1 MSKKTF
7 NPKDWTNPTQNN
19 NSTNDCKG
27 VLNTP
32 LNNNPN
38 TDIEEITKRIEA
50 AAADIAPNYAD
61 WRDLGFALAD
71 ALGESGRSYYHRLSR
86 FYSGYAENETD
97 KQYNNC
103 LKAHGHGVTI
113 KTLYHLA
120 KTAGVDIAIFPKVV
134 QGERRGKTRFD
145 YSEPQ
150 PTLDISKYPN
160 CQNGNLETLEIS
172 AKTKRTQERPKSFS
186 NVPKSSA
193 ENTELLQENTE
204 KTPTFPEIIYNN
216 LPDFLQQVTA
226 KATSA
231 EDKDL
236 LLLGSLVVI
245 SACLPNVFGNYD
257 ERRVYPNLFLF
268 LTASASAGKGRLT
281 LCRKLV
287 YPIHKALRD
296 RYKVLYDTYKQEKAM
311 YNSAKKDQSAA
322 DEPQEPP
329 MLALLMPANSS
340 ATAFFQILNDNNGA
354 GLMFETEGDTLAQTF
369 KSEHGNFSDGF
380 RKAFHHETISYLRRK
395 DREFVELENPRL
407 SALLSGTPK
416 QVSALIPNAENGLFS
431 RFIFYFMNIKP
442 VWKDVFAN
450 SGDQTLDL
458 YFKDLGEYFHC
469 FHNQL
474 KQQQEMR
481 FCLTVLQQEQFN
493 AYFAQA
499 QIQFLA
505 LYGDD
510 YIATVRRLGLITFRI
525 AMILTVLRLMRPLSC
540 GEGGGRGTTP
550 LICTDTDFNSSL
562 EIVKILVQH
571 AATVFDALPAEQET
585 PTTNNPRMAL
595 FQSLPPQFDKQTY
608 SFLAAQLQIPESTA
622 NKWLM
627 KFVSSNLVTKQAHG
641 VYSKKDS

>member
-1 MSKKTF
+1 MSKKIF
-7 NPKDWTNPTQNN
+7 NPKDWATAVPVQSSQFQKSLQSFCTD
-19 NSTNDCKG
+19 NDIE
-27 VLNTP
+27 TIARRIETAA
-32 LNNNPN
+32 
-38 TDIEEITKRIEA
+38 TDIA
-50 AAADIAPNYAD
+50 ANYAD

-71 ALGESGRSYYHRLSR
+71 ALGESGRSYYHRLSC
-86 FYSGYAENETD
+86 FYPQYNQTETD
-97 KQYNNC
+97 KQYNSC

-113 KTLYHLA
+113 KTMYHLA
-120 KTAGVDIAIFPKVV
+120 KTAGV
-134 QGERRGKTRFD
+134 
-145 YSEPQ
+145 
-150 PTLDISKYPN
+150 DISKYPN

-172 AKTKRTQERPKSFS
+172 AKNKRTEENFKSLSNIPKNSTE
-186 NVPKSSA
+186 NTRNLV

-204 KTPTFPEIIYNN
+204 KTPTFPEIIYTN
-216 LPDFLQQVTA
+216 LPDFLLQVTA

-287 YPIHKALRD
+287 YPIHKALRE

-458 YFKDLGEYFHC
+458 YFKNLGEYFHC

-481 FCLTVLQQEQFN
+481 FSLTVLQQEQFN

-525 AMILTVLRLMRPLSC
+525 AMIFTVLRLMESQHF
-540 GEGGGRGTTP
+540 TTL
-550 LICTDTDFNSSL
+550 LICTDTDFNTAL
-562 EIVKILVQH
+562 EMVKVLVQH

-608 SFLAAQLQIPESTA
+608 SSLAAQLQIPESTA

-627 KFVSSNLVTKQAHG
+627 KFVSSGLLSKQAHG
-641 VYSKKDS
+641 NYSKKDS

>member
-7 NPKDWTNPTQNN
+7 NPKDWASPNITANTAAKPPVCTNP
-19 NSTNDCKG
+19 K
-27 VLNTP
+27 
-32 LNNNPN
+32 
-38 TDIEEITKRIEA
+38 TDIETVTARIEA
-50 AAADIAPNYAD
+50 AAVDIAPNYAD

-71 ALGESGRSYYHRLSR
+71 ALGESGRNYYHRLSR
-86 FYSGYAENETD
+86 FYAGYNQTETD
-97 KQYNNC
+97 KQFNNC

-120 KTAGVDIAIFPKVV
+120 KSAGIEIAI
-134 QGERRGKTRFD
+134 
-145 YSEPQ
+145 
-150 PTLDISKYPN
+150 LPN
-160 CQNGNLETLEIS
+160 IQNGNL
-172 AKTKRTQERPKSFS
+172 AKVAKPKVTPPQKTTEKAQPNEEQE
-186 NVPKSSA
+186 
-193 ENTELLQENTE
+193 TEL
-204 KTPTFPEIIYNN
+204 TPTFPKIIYKN
-216 LPDFLQQVTA
+216 LPDFLQRVTA
-226 KATSA
+226 KAISP

-236 LLLGSLVVI
+236 LLLGSLVVV

-287 YPIHKALRD
+287 YPIHKALREQ
-296 RYKVLYDTYKQEKAM
+296 YKVLYDTYKQEKIV
-311 YNSAKKDQSAA
+311 YNNAKKDQPSM

-450 SGDQTLDL
+450 SGDQTLDI
-458 YFKDLGEYFHC
+458 YFRDLGEQFHD
-469 FHNQL
+469 FYNYL
-474 KQQQEMR
+474 KQQNQMR
-481 FCLTVLQQEQFN
+481 FCLTSSQQQAFN

-505 LYGDD
+505 LYGDN

-525 AMILTVLRLMRPLSC
+525 AMILTTLRIMETRHIVNSM
-540 GEGGGRGTTP
+540 
-550 LICTDTDFNSSL
+550 ICNDTDFNAAL
-562 EIVKILVQH
+562 EMVKILVQH
-571 AATVFDALPAEQET
+571 AAKVFDALPTDTA
-585 PTTNNPRMAL
+585 PPPTNNPKLAL
-595 FQSLPPQFDKQTY
+595 LQALPQQFDRAKYMEIAKQID
-608 SFLAAQLQIPESTA
+608 IPESTA
-622 NKWLM
+622 D
-627 KFVSSNLVTKQAHG
+627 KQIARFLAAGLLNRLTHG
-641 VYSKKDS
+641 NYAKKTE

>member
-1 MSKKTF
+1 MSKKIF
-7 NPKDWTNPTQNN
+7 NPKDWATAVPAQSSQFQKSLQSFCTD
-19 NSTNDCKG
+19 NDIE
-27 VLNTP
+27 TITRRIETAA
-32 LNNNPN
+32 
-38 TDIEEITKRIEA
+38 TDIA
-50 AAADIAPNYAD
+50 ANYAD

-71 ALGESGRSYYHRLSR
+71 ALGESGRSYYHRLSC
-86 FYSGYAENETD
+86 FYPQYNQTETD
-97 KQYNNC
+97 KQFNNC

-120 KTAGVDIAIFPKVV
+120 KTAGVDI
-134 QGERRGKTRFD
+134 
-145 YSEPQ
+145 
-150 PTLDISKYPN
+150 SKFPN
-160 CQNGNLETLEIS
+160 CQNGNLEILEIS
-172 AKTKRTQERPKSFS
+172 AKTKRTQEKSKSFS

-193 ENTELLQENTE
+193 ENTRNLVENTELLQENTE
-204 KTPTFPEIIYNN
+204 KTPTFPEIIYTN

-287 YPIHKALRD
+287 YPIHKALRE

-525 AMILTVLRLMRPLSC
+525 AMIFTVLRLMESQHF
-540 GEGGGRGTTP
+540 TTP

-608 SFLAAQLQIPESTA
+608 SSLAAQLQIPESTA

-641 VYSKKDS
+641 NYSKSNP